1 MGKNLT
7 ADWCNFCEKLLY
19 YGESCKKCE
28 DIEREIQEMI
38 DNENRK
44 KVGDAE

>member
-7 ADWCNFCEKLLY
+7 ADWCNFCETLLY

-28 DIEREIQEMI
+28 DIEIKIEERRN
-38 DNENRK
+38 NENRK